1 MQMSRLSRAA
11 PLFLSLVAAL
21 ALADK
26 EPPANVILFIG
37 DGMDEHQITMAR
49 NYLYGAGGSLV
60 MEQMP
65 LRSSA
70 RVQTLREDNPQQ
82 FRYVADSANT
92 ASTLATGQLTSLGRI
107 ATSAA
112 TDQDQSTI
120 LEAAKKA
127 GLRTGL
133 VSTASLTDA
142 TPAAF
147 AAHTA
152 HRNCQSPADMD
163 KAIGYTSATQQ
174 CTADQHSSGGP
185 GSIAEQLFSAGV
197 DVLLG
202 GGRRYFDQETADI
215 GLQKSATS
223 HGYKLLSR
231 RSELVEL
238 STNDKLMGLFASSH
252 LPVEWIG
259 TDNRRAEP
267 IALNRLGEPH
277 FPEPFACVENPDH
290 RETPTLTEMTSAALT
305 RLSADRSKGFFL
317 MVEGASID
325 KQAHRRNP
333 CGEIGELHAFDQAV
347 RVGRQFAEAHP
358 NTLLIVTADHG
369 QAGQIIPLP
378 EYFLGWGDNQ
388 YPPGYYAV
396 LKTRTG
402 ESMAVSYATNA
413 PPSGQSELH
422 TGVNVPVYL
431 EGIDGTTIPPLMDQ
445 RQINQLMLDHLGL
458 QLSAD

>member
-1 MQMSRLSRAA
+1 MSRLSRAA

-21 ALADK
+21 VLADK
-26 EPPANVILFIG
+26 QPPANVILFIG

-92 ASTLATGQLTSLGRI
+92 ASTLATGQLTSIGRI
-107 ATSAA
+107 ATSVA
-112 TDQDQSTI
+112 TDQDQNTI
-120 LEAAKKA
+120 MEAAQKA

-152 HRNCQSPADMD
+152 HRNCQSPSDMD
-163 KAIGYTSATQQ
+163 KAIGYTAATQQ
-174 CTADQHSSGGP
+174 CTADQRSLGGP
-185 GSIAEQLFSAGV
+185 GSIAEQLLSADV

-202 GGRRYFDQETADI
+202 GGKRYFTQASREV
-215 GLQKSATS
+215 GLQKTAAS
-223 HGYKLLSR
+223 HGYNLLSQ
-231 RSELVEL
+231 RSELMQ
-238 STNDKLMGLFASSH
+238 TGDNGKLLGLFAPSH

-267 IALNRLGEPH
+267 ISLNWLGEPQ
-277 FPEPFACVENPDH
+277 FPEPFACIENPNH
-290 RETPTLTEMTSAALT
+290 TETPTLTEMTTAALT
-305 RLSADRSKGFFL
+305 RLSANNSEGFFL

-333 CGEIGELHAFDQAV
+333 CGEIGELQAFDQAV

-378 EYFLGWGDNQ
+378 EYFLGWGNNQ

-402 ESMAVSYATNA
+402 ESMAVSYASNA
-413 PPSGQSELH
+413 PPNGQSELH
-422 TGVNVPVYL
+422 TGVSVPVYL
-431 EGIDGTTIPPLMDQ
+431 EGIDGTTVPPLIDQ
-445 RQINQLMLDHLGL
+445 RQIHHLMLDHLGL